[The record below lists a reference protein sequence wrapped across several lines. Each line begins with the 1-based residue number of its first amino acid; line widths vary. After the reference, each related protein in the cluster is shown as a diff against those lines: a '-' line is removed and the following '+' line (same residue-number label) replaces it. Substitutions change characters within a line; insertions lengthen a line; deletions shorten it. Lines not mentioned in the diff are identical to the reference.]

1 MIWDPSEERG
11 ASSGSLPHDGLI
23 GRIVKQL
30 EQLFDTPQLL
40 SDVQVEELSRAV
52 EIYLSEHNS
61 SLNSDDRCVVMLSSQ
76 ALSSLGE
83 TAAARKM
90 LVFGT
95 GLIRPAVWE
104 VSGESSMWVLD
115 LRQMTVPSGSAL
127 EMVLFRSLSVILES
141 IADVWD
147 PSEGVG
153 SLGLR
158 HVCQTA
164 AGLLNRGARTKEA
177 RDLADEIRERCDSLL
192 ADIASRRAWT
202 ATPQVLNLDM

>member
-1 MIWDPSEERG
+1 MIWNPQLDT
-11 ASSGSLPHDGLI
+11 SSGDFAGDGLI
-23 GRIVKQL
+23 SRVVAQL
-30 EQLFDTPQLL
+30 EQLFDTPHLL

-52 EIYLSEHNS
+52 EIYLSEQNS
-61 SLNSDDRCVVMLSSQ
+61 SLSSNERFVVMLSSQ

-83 TAAARKM
+83 AATARKM

-95 GLIRPAVWE
+95 GLIRPALWE
-104 VSGESSMWVLD
+104 VSGESCMWVLD
-115 LRQMTVPSGSAL
+115 LRQMTVPSAMSL
-127 EMVLFRSLSVILES
+127 EMIMFRSLAVILES

-147 PSEGVG
+147 PSEGYG

-164 AGLLNRGARTKEA
+164 AGLLNRDARTKEA
-177 RDLADEIRERCDSLL
+177 RELADEIRRHCDGLL